1 MPANPNPALPL
12 DLPAALTPVM
22 AQYHRLKD
30 AHPGCLLFFRLGD
43 FYELFYD
50 DALQAAPVLDVALTK
65 RENTPM
71 CGVPAHAYEAY
82 IPKLIEAG
90 FRVAI
95 AEQMEDPEAAKKRA
109 GSRALVERQV
119 VRVITPGTLT
129 EDSFLEARSN
139 NYLAA
144 LALAGGQIGLAWCD
158 LCEGVPQVATIT
170 REGLMG
176 LMARVNPGEL
186 IVSQSLQEKED
197 WQEFLRERQ
206 ASLTFLPQSRFDPA
220 NAEARAL
227 SQYEVKS
234 LEGFGSFSRAGTTAL
249 GVLIDYIALTQKQQ
263 VKLAPPSAASEAGAM
278 LIDPATR
285 RNLEFTQNMGGG
297 RKGSLLDCIDL
308 TCSAGGARFLSEQLC
323 APLCEEKEIARRL
336 TRVEFFF
343 ENSLLREK
351 LREHMKSCPDLS
363 RALARLSLK
372 RGGPRDL
379 ALVRQALEVSA
390 QMGSLLDQAKLN
402 VDLTALRR
410 GFGEY
415 SALVEKLGRALRP
428 DLPILTRDGGFIAE
442 GFSPALDELMA
453 LRDDSK
459 KLIAGLQAKYVAA
472 TRIANLRIRHNNVIG
487 YHVEVTPT
495 QADKMLAPPQ
505 NETFIHR
512 QTLQSGVRFT
522 TTELAELERRVSEAA
537 DKALALEIQIFG
549 ELSEAVLERAD
560 DIRTTCASLAA
571 FDVAAALAELAK
583 TRHWCRPEVDGSLAF
598 DIAGGRHPV
607 VEKALSDSAAQAFT
621 ANGCNLGQESRL
633 WLVTGPNMAGKSTF
647 LRQNALIVALAQ
659 MGSYV
664 PATSA
669 HIGMVD
675 RLFSRVGAADDLARG
690 RSTFMVEMVET
701 SAILNQATERSLV
714 ILDEIGRGTATF
726 DGLSIAWAVV
736 EYLYH
741 HNRCRALFATH
752 YHELTA
758 LKEPLPALYCATA
771 AVREWEG
778 KILFLHEIKGGTAD
792 RSYGIHV
799 AQLAGLPEAVITRA
813 TALLEALEKKEG
825 GGKITLSAVSG
836 EMQKPAK
843 QTLSALEKIVAEME
857 PDGLSPKEA
866 LEKLY
871 ELKTASKK
879 AR

>member
-1 MPANPNPALPL
+1 MTAKNALVLPL
-12 DLPAALTPVM
+12 DMPAALTPVM

-43 FYELFYD
+43 FYELFYE
-50 DALQAAPVLDVALTK
+50 DALAAAPVLDVALTK
-65 RENTPM
+65 RESTPM
-71 CGVPAHAYEAY
+71 CGVPVHAYEAY

-95 AEQMEDPEAAKKRA
+95 AEQMENPEEARKRA
-109 GSRALVERQV
+109 GARALVDRQV

-129 EDSFLEARSN
+129 EDNFLEARAN

-158 LCEGVPQVATIT
+158 LCEGAPQVATTT
-170 REGLMG
+170 REGLSG

-186 IVSQSLQEKED
+186 IVPQALQEKED
-197 WQEFLRERQ
+197 WHEFLRERRE
-206 ASLTFLPQSRFDPA
+206 SLTLLPQSRFDPA

-234 LEGFGSFSRAGTTAL
+234 LEGFGSFSRAGITAL
-249 GVLIDYIALTQKQQ
+249 GVLLDYIALTQKQQ
-263 VKLAPPSAASEAGAM
+263 VKLAPPAAASETGAM

-285 RNLEFTQNMGGG
+285 RNLELTQSMGGG
-297 RKGSLLDCIDL
+297 RKGSLLECIDL
-308 TCSAGGARFLSEQLC
+308 TCSAGGARLLSEQLC
-323 APLCEEKEIARRL
+323 APLCDEAAVNQRL
-336 TRVEFFF
+336 DRVTFFF

-351 LREHMKSCPDLS
+351 LREHLKSCPDLS

-372 RGGPRDL
+372 RGGPRDV
-379 ALVRQALEVSA
+379 ALVRQALDASA

-402 VDLTALRR
+402 GDLTAHRK

-415 SALVEKLGRALRP
+415 SGLVEKLNRALRP
-428 DLPILTRDGGFIAE
+428 ELPILTRDGGFIAE

-459 KLIAGLQAKYVAA
+459 KHIAGLQAKYVAA
-472 TRIANLRIRHNNVIG
+472 TKIANLRIRHNNVIG

-522 TTELAELERRVSEAA
+522 TTELAELERRVSEAG

-549 ELSEAVLERAD
+549 ELCEAVLERAD
-560 DIRTTCASLAA
+560 DIRLTCASLAA
-571 FDVAAALAELAK
+571 FDVATALAELAK
-583 TRHWCRPEVDGSLAF
+583 SRNWCRPKVDGSLAF
-598 DIAGGRHPV
+598 EISGGRHPV
-607 VEKALSDSAAQAFT
+607 VEKALSDSASQGFT
-621 ANGCNLGQESRL
+621 ANGCDLGQQSRL
-633 WLVTGPNMAGKSTF
+633 WLITGPNMAGKSTF
-647 LRQNALIVALAQ
+647 LRQNALIAALAQ
-659 MGSYV
+659 MGAYV
-664 PATSA
+664 PATAA

-752 YHELTA
+752 YHELTG
-758 LKEPLPALYCATA
+758 LKEQLPALYCTTA
-771 AVREWEG
+771 SVREWEG
-778 KILFLHEIKGGTAD
+778 KILFLHEIKSGTAD

-799 AQLAGLPEAVITRA
+799 AQLAGLPEAVIVRA
-813 TALLEALEKKEG
+813 TSLLEALEKKEG
-825 GGKITLSAVSG
+825 GGKITLSALPAEAS
-836 EMQKPAK
+836 KPVK
-843 QTLSALEKIVAEME
+843 QALSTLEKTLAALE
-857 PDGLSPKEA
+857 PDALSPKEA

-871 ELKTASKK
+871 ELKAAVKK
-879 AR
+879 G